1 MTTPDEL
8 VRGLNTEWS
17 RSTTID
23 LICDTNRGTLTPEA
37 EIVHRGRRTFV
48 VEVTV
53 LGGEHRRIA
62 KLVATQLA
70 PAASPATASPGPSG
84 R

>member
-1 MTTPDEL
+1 
-8 VRGLNTEWS
+8 
-17 RSTTID
+17 
-23 LICDTNRGTLTPEA
+23 LTPEA

-62 KLVATQLA
+62 KLVAMQVA
-70 PAASPATASPGPSG
+70 PAAPPATASPGPSG